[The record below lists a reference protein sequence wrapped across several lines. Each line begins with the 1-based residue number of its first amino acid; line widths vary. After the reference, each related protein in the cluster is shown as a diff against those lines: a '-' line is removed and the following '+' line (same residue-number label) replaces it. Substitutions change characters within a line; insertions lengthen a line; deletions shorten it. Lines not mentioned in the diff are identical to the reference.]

1 MIRTVDQKNIV
12 RLTRW
17 AQHSRDWV
25 HRLMNRYDRFMCYKL
40 AKYGPVEYSPQKLME
55 RKELQRQIN
64 KRNEQ
69 WFESE
74 D

>member
-1 MIRTVDQKNIV
+1 MSQRTNQKNIY
-12 RLTRW
+12 RLTQW
-17 AQHSRDWV
+17 AQKSRDWARRV
-25 HRLMNRYDRFMCYKL
+25 QNRYDRFMCYKL